1 MTPIPLPTRRSIGAT
16 PNMTPIPLPTRR
28 SIVENAAAREGDA
41 AAAPEGDAAA
51 HEGTGGPATVTTAGR
66 LWVEGGTAPPAAAKR
81 AALSRKP
88 PSTLDALTR
97 PAVSHG
103 SLIGTISTS
112 NASSPAG
119 ATAARAAGAK
129 AAGAIG
135 PELHAD
141 CH

>member
-1 MTPIPLPTRRSIGAT
+1 
-16 PNMTPIPLPTRR
+16 
-28 SIVENAAAREGDA
+28 
-41 AAAPEGDAAA
+41 
-51 HEGTGGPATVTTAGR
+51 VTTAGK
-66 LWVEGGTAPPAAAKR
+66 LWMEGGTAPPAAAKR

-97 PAVSHG
+97 EGKIRRQGLLTRPAVSHG

-119 ATAARAAGAK
+119 APAARAAEAEAAGAEAAGAK

-135 PELHAD
+135 PGWSM
-141 CH
+141 